1 MTLWWHRWH
10 WELIFKCLND
20 IKCLMHNR
28 NEYVDLRII
37 ILNSFLLGCFLI
49 IWMLNICMLQFFW
62 SRVKSDHV
70 AWILASDWL
79 VCLLSWCN
87 IAVWLT
93 DWHQWRSH
101 VLGMIPPWQWR
112 EPRYTEA
119 DPSSGHPR
127 QELTPDTWPRNVKHD
142 CIIINRLKAWTNNLS
157 WESGSSIP
165 YANTHL
171 KWIWRH
177 SCLENRIGLLWKD
190 AKSFYTICASWLKNH
205 VVHTWNIL
213 VATS

>member
-1 MTLWWHRWH
+1 MTLRWHRWH
-10 WELIFKCLND
+10 WELIFNWLND

-28 NEYVDLRII
+28 NECVDLRII
-37 ILNSFLLGCFLI
+37 ILNCFFAWLFSNYLNAQYLHVAMLLVCLLLSMMQHCCLI
-49 IWMLNICMLQFFW
+49 GQ
-62 SRVKSDHV
+62 VKSDHV

-79 VCLLSWCN
+79 VCLSSWCN

-93 DWHQWRSH
+93 DWHQWRSR

-171 KWIWRH
+171 SGFEDI
-177 SCLENRIGLLWKD
+177 
-190 AKSFYTICASWLKNH
+190 AVLK
-205 VVHTWNIL
+205 IE
-213 VATS
+213 

>member
-1 MTLWWHRWH
+1 MCWFENHHFKLFFAWLFSNYLNAQYLHVAMLLVCLLLSMMQH
-10 WELIFKCLND
+10 CCLI
-20 IKCLMHNR
+20 
-28 NEYVDLRII
+28 
-37 ILNSFLLGCFLI
+37 G
-49 IWMLNICMLQFFW
+49 Q
-62 SRVKSDHV
+62 VKSDHV

-93 DWHQWRSH
+93 DWHQWRSR

-177 SCLENRIGLLWKD
+177 SCLENRVGLLWKD

>member
-1 MTLWWHRWH
+1 MQHCC
-10 WELIFKCLND
+10 LI
-20 IKCLMHNR
+20 
-28 NEYVDLRII
+28 
-37 ILNSFLLGCFLI
+37 G
-49 IWMLNICMLQFFW
+49 Q
-62 SRVKSDHV
+62 VKSDHV

-157 WESGSSIP
+157 WESGSSI
-165 YANTHL
+165 
-171 KWIWRH
+171 WIWRH
-177 SCLENRIGLLWKD
+177 ICLENRIGLLWKD
-190 AKSFYTICASWLKNH
+190 EKSFLYNMCILVKEPCGSYLEHIGCNLLIYQMIIGRRWNQLVVPLELYLVDSWKKVYIFLMNIS
-205 VVHTWNIL
+205 NIL
-213 VATS
+213 YVLFSLILLHFTHRF